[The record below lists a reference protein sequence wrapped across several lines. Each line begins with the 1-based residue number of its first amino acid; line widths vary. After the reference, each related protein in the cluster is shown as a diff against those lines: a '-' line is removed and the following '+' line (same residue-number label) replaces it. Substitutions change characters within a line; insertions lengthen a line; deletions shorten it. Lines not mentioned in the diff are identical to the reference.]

1 MTTPQR
7 YSSRPDGKMTLSEF
21 ICMIP
26 EAQRSKLEDDIATLF
41 DQGFGEL
48 SFFVV
53 RGELDRWSVTVSTKV
68 TNHL

>member
-1 MTTPQR
+1 
-7 YSSRPDGKMTLSEF
+7 
-21 ICMIP
+21 MIP

-53 RGELDRWSVTVSTKV
+53 RGEIDRWSVTVSTKV

>member
-53 RGELDRWSVTVSTKV
+53 RGELDRWSVTVSTK
-68 TNHL
+68 LGKIE